1 MFCSTSL
8 LRRGNDAYFVLSFS
22 PDATSN
28 RTERLDD
35 GALATEPAGGP
46 PTSSFD
52 GTLRSFGLRS
62 ASGNELA
69 PLFSYK
75 GMMSEASLQLR

>member
-1 MFCSTSL
+1 M
-8 LRRGNDAYFVLSFS
+8 
-22 PDATSN
+22 
-28 RTERLDD
+28 
-35 GALATEPAGGP
+35 EPAGGP